1 MYQVDNSP
9 DFEKERKEKK
19 DLTLQYIHS
28 SLLSINLRMN
38 LSYKSKAYFCIIFSY
53 RHIKSM
59 ALTVIF
65 VYFPSWNI
73 FFHIE
78 GYISESKV

>member
-1 MYQVDNSP
+1 
-9 DFEKERKEKK
+9 
-19 DLTLQYIHS
+19 
-28 SLLSINLRMN
+28 MN
-38 LSYKSKAYFCIIFSY
+38 LTSYKSKAYFCIIFSY